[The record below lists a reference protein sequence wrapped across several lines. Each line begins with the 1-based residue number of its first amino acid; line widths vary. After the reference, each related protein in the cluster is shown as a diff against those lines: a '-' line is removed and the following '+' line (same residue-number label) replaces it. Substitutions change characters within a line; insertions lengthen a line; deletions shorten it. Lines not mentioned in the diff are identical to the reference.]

1 MKLKICKPLD
11 FRTTLKKFYLAYFI
25 CQSIYKICFNMK
37 HPVRKAYNCL
47 VLLKTFS
54 LLNKHFIFAKKP
66 KTDWYF
72 WDLGV

>member
-1 MKLKICKPLD
+1 
-11 FRTTLKKFYLAYFI
+11 
-25 CQSIYKICFNMK
+25 MK

-72 WDLGV
+72 WDLGVWSDEQVI